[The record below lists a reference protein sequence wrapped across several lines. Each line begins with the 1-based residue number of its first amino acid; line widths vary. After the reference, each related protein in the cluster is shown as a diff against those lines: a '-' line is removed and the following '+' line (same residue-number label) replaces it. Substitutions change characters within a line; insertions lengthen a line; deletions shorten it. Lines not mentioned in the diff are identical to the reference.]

1 MMKIIV
7 FNIPTAGHIDPSLP
21 LVAELVKRGA
31 SAIYYL
37 TPEYRTAVEQT
48 GSTFR
53 ETPGLAEDYFAEVS
67 QRFNP
72 FRLVTQLLTT
82 THELLPQ
89 FKAMLEEEQPDIVI
103 YDSMCPWGH
112 LAARLAGIPAIA
124 SMSLLDLPPS
134 YVMKSGEFG
143 TVLKVLGRA
152 LPWMG
157 QYRQIKRQLQQTYSL
172 TIPGIYTI
180 LNWPGDLNI
189 IYTADK
195 IHPGAAALQERLD
208 EQYIFVGPPM
218 DQDTSDVPFPFAEL
232 KPDRPLIYISLGT
245 VFSNNPT
252 FFRQC
257 IEAFKNQ
264 DYQVVMSLG
273 RRLSVEALGK
283 IPENFI
289 VRSYVPQLA
298 VLQRSDL
305 YITHSGVNSTHQAL
319 YFGVPLLLVPQQLE
333 QAAVAV
339 RLAELG
345 AGLML
350 RKPTAAK
357 LQTMASRLLNDG
369 AYRSQAEALSVALK
383 DAGGVTRAV
392 DEIESFV
399 GARAT

>member
-1 MMKIIV
+1 
-7 FNIPTAGHIDPSLP
+7 
-21 LVAELVKRGA
+21 
-31 SAIYYL
+31 
-37 TPEYRTAVEQT
+37 
-48 GSTFR
+48 
-53 ETPGLAEDYFAEVS
+53 
-67 QRFNP
+67 
-72 FRLVTQLLTT
+72 
-82 THELLPQ
+82 
-89 FKAMLEEEQPDIVI
+89 
-103 YDSMCPWGH
+103 
-112 LAARLAGIPAIA
+112 
-124 SMSLLDLPPS
+124 
-134 YVMKSGEFG
+134 MKSGEFG

-172 TIPGIYTI
+172 TIPGIYTV

-232 KPDRPLIYISLGT
+232 DPDRPLIYISLGT

-399 GARAT
+399 SARAT